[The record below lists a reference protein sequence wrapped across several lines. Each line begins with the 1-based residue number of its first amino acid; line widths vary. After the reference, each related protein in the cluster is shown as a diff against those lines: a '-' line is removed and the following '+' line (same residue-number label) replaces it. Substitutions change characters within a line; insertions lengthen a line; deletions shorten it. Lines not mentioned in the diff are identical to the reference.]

1 MSISKINNL
10 NDLKIEFKKINWINK
25 DLMIQLNG

>member
-10 NDLKIEFKKINWINK
+10 NDLKIELKKINWINK